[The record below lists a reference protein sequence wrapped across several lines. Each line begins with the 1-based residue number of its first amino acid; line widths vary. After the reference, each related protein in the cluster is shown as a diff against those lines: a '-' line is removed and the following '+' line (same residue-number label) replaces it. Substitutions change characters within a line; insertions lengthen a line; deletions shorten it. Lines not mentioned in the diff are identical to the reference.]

1 MAGLGNPTMGQMFYG
16 QGEDLSSLTPI
27 SQDDLKRQPSRNL
40 IPRFFKETVGG
51 PGGSFIEREM
61 VEILIPGDAKSGP
74 VHKVSDNIKGRFPLQ
89 YKAWKA
95 GTQEALTGMPLELVV
110 GTGPLYHHLK
120 SLNIFSVEQ
129 LAGVADAFLPE
140 LGTGARELRDR
151 AKRVLEVKAQAA
163 VLKKE
168 EDKDR
173 QIQELQE
180 ALKAQGA
187 QIAAL
192 VAKGGK
198 GSRVAKAEEVS
209 EIDPPVPE
217 GAVQVIGSNPRS
229 STSKERVKRRK

>member
-1 MAGLGNPTMGQMFYG
+1 MNAGNPTMGQMFSG
-16 QGEDLSSLTPI
+16 QGEGIDLTPM

-74 VHKVSDNIKGRFPLQ
+74 VHKVDANIKGRFPLQ
-89 YKAWKA
+89 YRAWHA

-110 GTGPLYHHLK
+110 GTGPIYHHLK

-129 LAGVADAFLPE
+129 LAGIADGFLTE
-140 LGTGARELRDR
+140 LGTGGRDLRER
-151 AKRVLEVKAQAA
+151 AKRILEVKAQAA
-163 VLKKE
+163 AVKKE

-173 QIQELQE
+173 EIQELKD

-187 QIAAL
+187 ILAQL
-192 VAKGGK
+192 TAKSGK
-198 GSRVAKAEEVS
+198 GSRAAKAEEPEEVR
-209 EIDPPVPE
+209 VPE
-217 GAVQVIGSNPRS
+217 GAVAVTGNNPRA
-229 STSKERVKRRK
+229 SKERVKRRK